1 VVELLLGCVVFLA
14 LMAALFVPLESF
26 FPAHAAKPTP
36 RAMAMGA
43 GLLVLNT
50 LLMDALGWP
59 VLAMLNAAVG
69 REVKASVVVVV
80 FVFFASDLVGYWIHR
95 AMHRVPLLWRFHS
108 LHHEAHELSWL
119 DAWRQHP
126 VDFVLHGI
134 AVGLPGALLG
144 ASLSEVMSVVL
155 LRKAFTTFLHAN
167 VRVSFG
173 VFGRVLASPEFHRV
187 HHSADAR
194 DFDRHFA
201 GTFPMWDVLFG
212 TDRARGHQPAASDIT
227 NDAPPPSRSVTFTS
241 PPCACATSRT
251 R

>member
-1 VVELLLGCVVFLA
+1 MLELLLGCVVFLA
-14 LMAALFVPLESF
+14 LMAALFVPLEGF
-26 FPAHAAKPTP
+26 FPAHAAKPTT
-36 RAMAMGA
+36 RAMALGA

-50 LLMDALGWP
+50 FLMQLLGWP

-69 REVKASVVVVV
+69 REAKASLGVVA
-80 FVFFASDLVGYWIHR
+80 FVFLASDLVGYAMHR
-95 AMHRVPLLWRFHS
+95 AMHGVKFLWRFHA

-134 AVGLPGALLG
+134 AVGIPGALLG

-167 VRVSFG
+167 VKVSFG
-173 VFGRVLASPEFHRV
+173 PLRWVLASPEFHRV

-194 DFDRHFA
+194 DHDRNFA
-201 GTFPMWDVLFG
+201 GTFPIWDVVFRTAKL
-212 TDRARGHQPAASDIT
+212 DARADQHGERSPA
-227 NDAPPPSRSVTFTS
+227 
-241 PPCACATSRT
+241 
-251 R
+251 